1 MKLPAVEHVIVWT
14 ICLLA
19 FMLGGMICYCEIS
32 GHASSEP
39 SRLLASS
46 VVGSLVTLLV
56 NPKPAPI
63 PTTQETVTTTAT
75 STTPP

>member
-14 ICLLA
+14 ICGIAFVLA
-19 FMLGGMICYCEIS
+19 GTVAYCEIREIKPTQETLMMAS
-32 GHASSEP
+32 G
-39 SRLLASS
+39 
-46 VVGSLVTLLV
+46 VVGSLVTLLA
-56 NPKPAPI
+56 KPQPPVL